1 MGNREDIQPKP
12 FLKWVGGKSQL
23 LPDLRGL
30 FPSDYNRYFEPFLGG
45 GAVYFDLRPKKAYL
59 NDINAALVA
68 TYLTIKKR
76 PRKVISELAKLQES
90 YRRKS
95 MVSREEMY
103 YAIRHEYNQLSA
115 SNIKKCIYL
124 VFLNKT
130 GYNGMYRENSKGEFN
145 IPFGKYESPRILDEE
160 NLLAA
165 SSLLKSAVISSSSFS
180 TVVRKAKRGDLI
192 YFDPP
197 YHPIN
202 ETSKFTNYSVD
213 GFSETDQIALRDL
226 FIELHRKKCFLM
238 LSNSYTP
245 FVRELYKGFRQET
258 VDANRA
264 INCKASG
271 RGKIK
276 ELNSRTSTAHSI
288 RRYSS
293 KSPKSGARLV
303 GHPVL

>member
-1 MGNREDIQPKP
+1 MGNQEDIQPKP

-23 LPDLRGL
+23 LPDLNGL
-30 FPSDYNRYFEPFLGG
+30 FPPSYNRYFEPFLGG

-68 TYLTIKKR
+68 TYLAIKKK
-76 PRKVISELAKLQES
+76 PSKIISELAKLQGS

-95 MVSREEMY
+95 VVAREEMY
-103 YAIRHEYNQLSA
+103 YAIRHEYNQLPA

-145 IPFGKYESPRILDEE
+145 IPFGKYENPRILDEE
-160 NLLAA
+160 NLLAV
-165 SSLLKSAVISSSSFS
+165 SRLLKNAVISSSSFA
-180 TVVRKAKRGDLI
+180 TVVRKAKRGDLV

-213 GFSETDQIALRDL
+213 GFSEVDQIALRDL
-226 FIELHRKKCFLM
+226 FIELHKKKCFLM

-245 FVRELYKGFRQET
+245 FIRELYKGFRQET

-276 ELNSRTSTAHSI
+276 ELVILN
-288 RRYSS
+288 Y
-293 KSPKSGARLV
+293 
-303 GHPVL
+303 